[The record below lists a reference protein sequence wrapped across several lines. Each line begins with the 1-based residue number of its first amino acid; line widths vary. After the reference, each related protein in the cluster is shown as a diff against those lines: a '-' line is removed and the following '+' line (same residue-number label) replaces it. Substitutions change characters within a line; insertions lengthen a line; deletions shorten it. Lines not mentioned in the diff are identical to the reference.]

1 MLDTMVDDL
10 LILSTRSTIDYAAQ
24 VAYHLET
31 FPEFRSSVRPRN
43 FVRKLTTMKFADGE
57 MEVEVDVTLR
67 GRNVF
72 LFANAG
78 RNRAGLSVE
87 ENKLE
92 LYHSIDALRRAK
104 AGQITLFEPYCSCAR
119 SDRTTRRNSVG
130 FWVHYKT
137 LVSLGVNR
145 MITYQ
150 LHSDKSKTIVDPTLC
165 AIDDVP
171 VYTLL
176 EEYITRMFVCSYDN
190 YRDYVRKNW
199 IFCSVD
205 AGGEGLAGK
214 YAADFGCPLMIAH
227 KQRDYEKANSIER
240 VNILSDT
247 PIEGKEVWIVDDM
260 IDTAGSVYTLVHA
273 LKERGLAKINIA
285 TVHPVFSG
293 SAIQRLRSLYD
304 EGLLQNMVA
313 LDTIDCPAEIRKQFP
328 FLHIVS
334 SARHSAEIVL
344 RIHERKS
351 MSPFLESFDV
361 IGCLQSPRLI
371 IEEV

>member
-1 MLDTMVDDL
+1 MLDDL
-10 LILSTRSTIDYAAQ
+10 LILSTRSTIDYASQ

-31 FPEFRSSVRPRN
+31 FPEFRSSVQPRK
-43 FVRKLTTMKFADGE
+43 FVRKLTTVRFADGE

-67 GRNVF
+67 GRDVF

-78 RNRAGLSVE
+78 RNSVGLSIE

-104 AGQITLFEPYCSCAR
+104 AGQITLFEPYCSCGR

-130 FWVHYKT
+130 LWVHYKT

-171 VYTLL
+171 VYNLL
-176 EEYITRMFVCSYDN
+176 EDYITRVFVRSYAN
-190 YRDYVRKNW
+190 YRDYVRQNW

-205 AGGEGLAGK
+205 AGSEDLAKK
-214 YAADFGCPLMIAH
+214 YAADFDCPLMIAH
-227 KQRDYEKANSIER
+227 KQRNYQVANSIER
-240 VNILSDT
+240 VNILSDS

-273 LKERGLAKINIA
+273 LKERGLTKINIA

-293 SAIQRLRSLYD
+293 SAIKRLLSLHE
-304 EGLLQNMVA
+304 EGLLQNLVA
-313 LDTIDCPAEIRKQFP
+313 LDTIDCSAELRQKLP

-344 RIHERKS
+344 RNHERKS
-351 MSPFLESFDV
+351 MSPFLDSFDV
-361 IGCLQSPRLI
+361 IGYLQSPRLI
-371 IEEV
+371 DEEPI